1 MGKWCREDLWLKKER
16 SVSLLHEEDLPLRNL
31 NLPMKNIR
39 ATSKSKVK
47 RIFKELFATRYGWFS
62 LLLANILWSMFWLPT
77 LVLWFVSK
85 NEVYLLI
92 STSIYVFFAQ
102 PLVPMWLIIPTTAY
116 FILKKW
122 LKK

>member
-1 MGKWCREDLWLKKER
+1 LKKEP
-16 SVSLLHEEDLPLRNL
+16 SVSLLHEEDRPLKNL

-39 ATSKSKVK
+39 ATSKSNVK
-47 RIFKELFATRYGWFS
+47 RIFKELFATRYGWSS

-92 STSIYVFFAQ
+92 STSIYVFFTQ
-102 PLVPMWLIIPTTAY
+102 PLVPMWLIIPSTAY

>member
-1 MGKWCREDLWLKKER
+1 
-16 SVSLLHEEDLPLRNL
+16 
-31 NLPMKNIR
+31 MKN
-39 ATSKSKVK
+39 TSPTSRSKIK
-47 RIFKELFATRYGWFS
+47 HILKELFATRYGWFS
-62 LLLANILWSMFWLPT
+62 LLLANIVWSMFWLPT

-85 NEVYLLI
+85 NEVFLLI

-102 PLVPMWLIIPTTAY
+102 PLIPMWLIIPTTAY